1 VLHAGN
7 LIELLEG
14 GVPQSF
20 PVGEQ
25 GGQQT
30 NLPLGEA
37 LRSPDTYKDVLAN
50 FLGAI
55 SGSTMIP
62 EMFKAPIMNKMV
74 PGAIAAPG
82 IFQGVQGADKNLDTG
97 AFTRPMPSGALLEQ
111 NPVMQF
117 MQQYLMPFS
126 ERGPGARPPEAA
138 GGSFIRG

>member
-1 VLHAGN
+1 MGAGSSHHFRQAQQAAQRLGADPISVLHAGN

-62 EMFKAPIMNKMV
+62 EMFKAPIMNSRI
-74 PGAIAAPG
+74 P
-82 IFQGVQGADKNLDTG
+82 
-97 AFTRPMPSGALLEQ
+97 
-111 NPVMQF
+111 
-117 MQQYLMPFS
+117 
-126 ERGPGARPPEAA
+126 
-138 GGSFIRG
+138 